1 MNDSPCALVVDD
13 AQSARHRVAV
23 LLQLAGWR
31 VYEAVGM
38 QAAASAAAQL
48 HPDLVVTDLR
58 LRGGCGL
65 GLVQQLRRSGSRAR
79 FLILTPRPTERLRAQ
94 AAVSGAAVLAKPV
107 DPRQLVD
114 FLRRRTEDAAAPQSP
129 RPVRVAAQRLH
140 APSPKPAA
148 TAAADD
154 EDGPSWQDRQRSF
167 FLEALP
173 YHLAWIAENA
183 RAGDASAVAREART
197 LAGESDRNGQREV
210 ARVCGSIAED
220 AERGIVSQPRLMQL
234 VLLASAAKTSR

>member
-1 MNDSPCALVVDD
+1 MNDVPCALVVDD

-38 QAAASAAAQL
+38 QAAVHAAAQL
-48 HPDLVVTDLR
+48 DPDLVVTDLR

-79 FLILTPRPTERLRAQ
+79 FLVLSTRPTARLRAQ
-94 AAVSGAAVLAKPV
+94 AAVSGAACLAKPV

-114 FLRRRTEDAAAPQSP
+114 FLRRRPEDLAAPHAP

-140 APSPKPAA
+140 PPAQEPAA
-148 TAAADD
+148 ATDD

-173 YHLAWIAENA
+173 YHLAWIAESA
-183 RAGDASAVAREART
+183 RAGDASAVAQEART
-197 LAGESDRNGQREV
+197 LAGESDRNGQRDV
-210 ARVCGSIAED
+210 ARVCSTIADD
-220 AERGIVSQPRLMQL
+220 ADRGIVSQPRLMQL
-234 VLLASAAKTSR
+234 VMLASAANSRR